1 MPGDALTI
9 DSISKSFGH
18 VEAVRSLSANLPT
31 GCIYG
36 FLGPNGAGKTTTIR
50 MIMDIIHPD
59 SGQVRVLGESSLDR
73 VRDRIG
79 YMPEERGLYRK
90 MTARKII
97 AYIGSIH
104 GMSKSELA
112 REIPRWLEQME
123 LSDWGH
129 RKVEELSRGM
139 QQKLQFIVTVINGP
153 ELLILDEPFSGLD
166 PLNLD
171 LLKDI
176 VLKLREE
183 GKTVIFS
190 THMMEQ
196 AEKLCDY
203 ILLINKGEKI
213 IDGTMDQVR
222 SQYKSNAVMVELEG
236 DGDFIEKLPMV
247 AGTKKED
254 RKLEV
259 FLVENTDPQEFL
271 KAIVDKVRVHS
282 FEVKAPSLHEIFI
295 HLVRGKTDE

>member
-1 MPGDALTI
+1 MPGDALVI
-9 DSISKSFGH
+9 DNINKNFGN
-18 VEAVRSLSANLPT
+18 VEAVRSLSANLPS

-50 MIMDIIHPD
+50 MVMDIIHPD
-59 SGQVRVLGESSLDR
+59 SGQVRVLGEPSIER

-90 MTARKII
+90 MSVKNVI
-97 AYIGSIH
+97 AYIGNLH
-104 GMSKSELA
+104 GMGKPGLS
-112 REIPRWLEQME
+112 RVIPRWLDE
-123 LSDWGH
+123 LELTDWGNN
-129 RKVEELSRGM
+129 KVEELSRGM
-139 QQKLQFIVTVINGP
+139 QQKLQFIVTVINDP

-176 VLKLREE
+176 VLRLRNE

-203 ILLINKGEKI
+203 ILLINKGEKVM
-213 IDGTMDQVR
+213 DGTLEQVR
-222 SQYKSNAVMVELEG
+222 SQYKSNKVLVELEG
-236 DGDFIEKLPMV
+236 HGDFIRKLPIPLC
-247 AGTKKED
+247 KLLKEVI
-254 RKLEV
+254 L
-259 FLVENTDPQEFL
+259 FLSESKISPFTLILIPALFTAL
-271 KAIVDKVRVHS
+271 KPTTLSK
-282 FEVKAPSLHEIFI
+282 PST
-295 HLVRGKTDE
+295 R

>member
-1 MPGDALTI
+1 VPGEALTI

-18 VEAVRSLSANLPT
+18 VEAVRSLSANLPA

-50 MIMDIIHPD
+50 MVMDIIHPD
-59 SGQVRVLGESSLDR
+59 SGGVCVLGESSIDM

-90 MTARKII
+90 MTVKNVI
-97 AYIGSIH
+97 AYIGTIH
-104 GMSKSELA
+104 GMEKAELDL
-112 REIPRWLEQME
+112 EIPRWLEQME
-123 LSDWGH
+123 LADWADK
-129 RKVEELSRGM
+129 KVEELSRGM
-139 QQKLQFIVTVINGP
+139 QQKLQFIATVINDP

-166 PLNLD
+166 PINLD

-176 VLKLREE
+176 MLKLRNE
-183 GKTVIFS
+183 GKSVIFS

-203 ILLINKGEKI
+203 ILLINKGEKV
-213 IDGTMDQVR
+213 IDGTLEQVR
-222 SQYKSNAVMVELEG
+222 SQYKSNTVLVELEG
-236 DGDFIEKLPMV
+236 DGDFIQTLPMV
-247 AGTKKED
+247 ATAKKEG
-254 RKLEV
+254 RKVEV
-259 FLVENTDPQEFL
+259 SLGVNTDPQEFL

-282 FEVKAPSLHEIFI
+282 FQVKAPSLHEIFI
-295 HLVRGKTDE
+295 HLVREGR